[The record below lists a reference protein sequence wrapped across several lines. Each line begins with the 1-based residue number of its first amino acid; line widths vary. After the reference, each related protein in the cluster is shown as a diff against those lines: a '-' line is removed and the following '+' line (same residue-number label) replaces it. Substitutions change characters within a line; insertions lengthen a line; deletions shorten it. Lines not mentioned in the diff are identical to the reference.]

1 MEHTVATEGSSRQSD
16 SGRSPARYRM
26 RDLVR
31 ESGLPRETIH
41 YYLAEGLLPPAL
53 KTGRNTALYG
63 ADHLYR
69 LGKIQELRE
78 RHFLPLKAI
87 RAVLEGEADQARTF
101 TPAQRELI
109 RDVSASLRGTLIDHS
124 SSGIAAALQQGRV
137 SLDDVRELEAA
148 GLIGVNWR
156 NGEALLEPND
166 AAIVEAWALMI
177 ESGISRDRGFRP
189 QHAALY
195 QQAIDR
201 MVRAEMELFVDR
213 YADVDVADAAAVV
226 ERALS
231 HVERLIS
238 ALHRKTLLVFIER
251 MAARGVARDSSAVPD
266 PKG

>member
-1 MEHTVATEGSSRQSD
+1 MAAERLSRQPD
-16 SGRSPARYRM
+16 SPASPARYRM

-41 YYLAEGLLPPAL
+41 YYLAEGLLPPPL
-53 KTGRNTALYG
+53 KTGRNTALYSE
-63 ADHLYR
+63 DHLYR

-87 RAVLEGEADQARTF
+87 RAVLEGEVDQVRTF

-124 SSGIAAALQQGRV
+124 NPGATAALLDGRV
-137 SLDDVRELEAA
+137 SLEDVRELEAA
-148 GLIGVNWR
+148 GLIEVKWQ
-156 NGEALLEPND
+156 NGEPLLEPND

-189 QHAALY
+189 RHAALY

-201 MVRAEMELFVDR
+201 MVRAEMELFVER
-213 YADVDVADAAAVV
+213 YADVDVAEAAAVV
-226 ERALS
+226 QRALS
-231 HVERLIS
+231 HIERLIS
-238 ALHRKTLLVFIER
+238 ALHRKTLLALIER
-251 MAARGVARDSSAVPD
+251 MAAQGAARDGDAAAAPA
-266 PKG
+266 G

>member
-1 MEHTVATEGSSRQSD
+1 MEHTVAAERPSRQPD
-16 SGRSPARYRM
+16 SPASPARYRM

-41 YYLAEGLLPPAL
+41 YYLAEGLLPPAV

-63 ADHLYR
+63 EDHLYR

-124 SSGIAAALQQGRV
+124 SSGTAAALQQGRV

-148 GLIGVNWR
+148 GLIGVKWR
-156 NGEALLEPND
+156 NGEPLLEPND
-166 AAIVEAWALMI
+166 AEILDAWAQMI

-213 YADVDVADAAAVV
+213 YADVDVGDAAAVLQ
-226 ERALS
+226 RALS
-231 HVERLIS
+231 HIERLIS

-251 MAARGVARDSSAVPD
+251 MAAQGATRDGGATAGTTD
-266 PKG
+266 

>member
-1 MEHTVATEGSSRQSD
+1 MEHPVAAERPSRQPD
-16 SGRSPARYRM
+16 SPASPARYRM

-41 YYLAEGLLPPAL
+41 YYLAEGLLPPPL
-53 KTGRNTALYG
+53 KTGRNTALYSE
-63 ADHLYR
+63 DHLYR

-124 SSGIAAALQQGRV
+124 SSDAAAALLQGRV

-148 GLIGVNWR
+148 GLIEARWR
-156 NGEALLEPND
+156 NGEPLLEPND

-195 QQAIDR
+195 QRAIDR
-201 MVRAEMELFVDR
+201 MVRAEMELFVER

-226 ERALS
+226 QRALS
-231 HVERLIS
+231 HIERLIG

-251 MAARGVARDSSAVPD
+251 MAAHGAAREEAVAPGSA
-266 PKG
+266 G

>member
-1 MEHTVATEGSSRQSD
+1 MEHTVAAEHPSRQPD
-16 SGRSPARYRM
+16 SPASAARYRM

-41 YYLAEGLLPPAL
+41 YYLAEGLLPPPL
-53 KTGRNTALYG
+53 KTGRNTALYS
-63 ADHLYR
+63 ADHLDR

-109 RDVSASLRGTLIDHS
+109 REVSTSLRGTLIDHS
-124 SSGIAAALQQGRV
+124 HSGTAAALAQGRV
-137 SLDDVRELEAA
+137 SIDDVRELETA
-148 GLIGVNWR
+148 GLIEAKWR
-156 NGEALLEPND
+156 DGEPLLEPND
-166 AAIVEAWALMI
+166 TAIVDAWALMI

-189 QHAALY
+189 QHAAVY

-201 MVRAEMELFVDR
+201 MVRGEMELFVER

-226 ERALS
+226 ERALA
-231 HVERLIS
+231 HIERLIS

-251 MAARGVARDSSAVPD
+251 MAAQGAARDSHAATRPA
-266 PKG
+266 